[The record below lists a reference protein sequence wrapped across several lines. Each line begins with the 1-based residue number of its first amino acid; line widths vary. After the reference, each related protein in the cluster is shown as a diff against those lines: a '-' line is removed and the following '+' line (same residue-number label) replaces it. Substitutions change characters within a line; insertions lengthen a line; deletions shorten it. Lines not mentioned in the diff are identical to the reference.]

1 MLRSVEV
8 NGKTKEEAV
17 NNALAKLNADID
29 DVLIDVIEEG
39 SRGFLGIGSKPF
51 KVKVSI
57 KSDPVKDVKDFLREV
72 FICIGV
78 SVDISCDFS
87 DEKNLDINLKGD
99 NMGVIIGKRG
109 QTLDALQY
117 LTSIIIN
124 KKHESF
130 VNVKMDTEYYRD
142 KRKETLEKLAIG
154 LAKKAKHLRKDVVL
168 EPMNPKE
175 RRIIH
180 STLQND
186 RYVTT
191 HSEGEGNSRYVVIT
205 LKDEYKDGGYFKDS
219 YRSGYKSDYRSDYK
233 SDYRSDYKSDY
244 KSDYRGE
251 YRKYK
256 GSYRS
261 GYKSDYSRNSYNN
274 YNKDRYN
281 ESEKD
286 IVDEM

>member
-219 YRSGYKSDYRSDYK
+219 YRSGYKSDYRSDY
-233 SDYRSDYKSDY
+233 RSDYKSDY